1 MEKDKVKEHIKTI
14 VNDEM
19 FKKKIGEILISQLAK
34 IPNWVDYDISYL
46 NLHDLYFRDKYIL
59 QQCACDIEHY
69 ENCRLYEY
77 QPCLMEER
85 ELPSPLKELSNE
97 KTYKEIVKWE
107 TTTLISK
114 VSSLQEMVDII
125 RNNFSGERKIYRL
138 QNDTYRYCWK
148 YIYVFQSEEV
158 FKNYLWNPL
167 EGGEFRIMT

>member
-1 MEKDKVKEHIKTI
+1 MEKDKIKEIINDQFLKKMI
-14 VNDEM
+14 VEL
-19 FKKKIGEILISQLAK
+19 FTKAFSEIPDWRK
-34 IPNWVDYDISYL
+34 YDIDNI
-46 NLHDLYFRDKYIL
+46 NLHGLYFKDKYIL
-59 QQCACDIEHY
+59 QQCACDIDHY

-85 ELPSPLKELSNE
+85 ELPSSLKELSNE

-138 QNDTYRYCWK
+138 QNDTHRYCWK

-158 FKNYLWNPL
+158 FKNYIWNPL